1 MRYFNFKYI
10 TAILLVTLVSSCDD
24 VLDQAPEAS
33 LSPNQT
39 FSDAT
44 GANAALLGT
53 YSALQSAN
61 YVGLRSWSLLDLYS
75 GNLRHTG
82 TFPSFAQFQNRNLL
96 ADNVEISNMWNSIY
110 ATINRSNNIIAAVP
124 NVTDGTL
131 NKDRTIAEAKFI
143 RAFSYLNALV
153 LWGGDNDGY
162 TNNSAPGIPLRLTP
176 TLTPADAA
184 ATPRVTLGE
193 IKNAILADLDQA
205 TIDAL
210 APRGTG
216 SAQTVVGRATREAA
230 IALKAKAHL
239 IFGEYAQAATLA
251 QSIITGTG
259 SDLTA
264 SYANLFASKN
274 PPESLWELQ
283 FDAVNSNS
291 IAFFFFPTA
300 SGGRNEYSIA
310 TAAVFPHEAG
320 DTRAAVN
327 SPGASTTGKYVV
339 VAPGTDN
346 VKILRKGEMYLVAA
360 EALVRNNPT
369 TLPQALGLLN
379 AVRSRAGLV
388 AFNTADPATF
398 LTQLLRDKRVELAF
412 EGFPNHWVDLRRTNT
427 AAALFTNANR
437 VRLPIPQRE
446 VLTANGVVLQ
456 NQDY

>member
-10 TAILLVTLVSSCDD
+10 TAILLVTFVSSCD

-33 LSPNQT
+33 LSPDQT

-44 GANAALLGT
+44 GANAALLGA

-75 GNLRHTG
+75 GNLRHSG
-82 TFPSFAQFQNRNLL
+82 TFPSFAQFQNRNIL
-96 ADNVEISNMWNSIY
+96 ADNVEVNNMWNSIY
-110 ATINRSNNIIAAVP
+110 STINRANNIIQFVP
-124 NVTDGTL
+124 AINDATL
-131 NKDRTIAEAKFI
+131 NKDRAVAEAKFL

-153 LWGGDNDGY
+153 LWGGDNDGF
-162 TNNSAPGIPLRLTP
+162 TNNAAPGIPIRLTP
-176 TLTPADAA
+176 TLTPEDAA
-184 ATPRVTLGE
+184 PTPRVTLGE
-193 IKNAILADLDQA
+193 IKTAIMADLDQT

-210 APRGTG
+210 AARGTG
-216 SAQTVVGRATREAA
+216 TAQTVVGRATREAA

-259 SDLTA
+259 SDLSA
-264 SYANLFASKN
+264 SYANLFSSKN
-274 PPESLWELQ
+274 PAESLWELQ
-283 FDAVNSNS
+283 FDAVNANS
-291 IAFFFFPTA
+291 IAFFFYPTA
-300 SGGRNEYSIA
+300 NGGRNEYDVS
-310 TAAVFPHEAG
+310 TNAVFPHEAG
-320 DTRAAVN
+320 DARAAVN
-327 SPGASTTGKYVV
+327 GVGTSITGKYVV

-346 VKILRKGEMYLVAA
+346 VKILRKGEMYLIAA
-360 EALVRNNPT
+360 EALVRNDAT
-369 TLPQALGLLN
+369 TLPQALTLLN
-379 AVRSRAGLV
+379 AVRARAGLA
-388 AFNTADPATF
+388 AFTTADPAAF

-446 VLTANGVVLQ
+446 VLTANGVVAQ
-456 NQDY
+456 NLDY